1 VTGVAAPIALAG
13 AALVL
18 LALSE
23 HDRRPRIVW
32 NTSASVTVGLYAVR
46 SLDRPRTGDLVAVRP
61 PAKLADW
68 FDAMGYLDRDVL
80 LIKRIAAVPGAEICR
95 RAHRILIDG
104 SVVALAQAR
113 DSLGRQLPSWSG
125 CRRLQGGE
133 VFLLN
138 ADAPASLD
146 GRYSG
151 PTDAST
157 IVGEARPLLT
167 VDG

>member
-32 NTSASVTVGLYAVR
+32 NTSASVAVGLYAVR
-46 SLDRPRTGDLVAVRP
+46 PHERPRTGDLVAVRAP
-61 PAKLADW
+61 TKLAEWLDSMDYLGR
-68 FDAMGYLDRDVL
+68 DAVL
-80 LIKRIAAVPGAEICR
+80 LKRIAAVPGAEVCR
-95 RAHRILIDG
+95 QAHRILIDG
-104 SVVALAQAR
+104 SVVAVAQAR
-113 DSLGRQLPSWSG
+113 DSLGRPLPSWRG
-125 CRRLQGGE
+125 CRHLHKGE

-146 GRYSG
+146 GRYFG
-151 PTDAST
+151 PTDGSS

-167 VDG
+167 VGG